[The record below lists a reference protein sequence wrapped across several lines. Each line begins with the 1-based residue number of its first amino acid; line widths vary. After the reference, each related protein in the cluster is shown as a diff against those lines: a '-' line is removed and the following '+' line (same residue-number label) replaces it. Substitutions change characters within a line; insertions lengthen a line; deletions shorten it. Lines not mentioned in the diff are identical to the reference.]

1 MRDPR
6 DIIIR
11 PVLTEK
17 TYRLQ
22 AENNQY
28 VFEVARDANKVEV
41 KKAIEELFRVNVEK
55 VQIINVKP
63 KPKRLRRAPGKTRAW
78 KKAIVRLR
86 KGETIPLFE
95 GV

>member
-11 PVLTEK
+11 PILTEK
-17 TYRLQ
+17 TYKLQ
-22 AENNQY
+22 VDNNQY
-28 VFEVARDANKVEV
+28 VFEVARDANKIEV
-41 KKAIEELFRVNVEK
+41 KKAIEELFRVSVEK